1 MKSRKEL
8 NSSIKKLLAGDAIAL
23 SRLISLVE
31 NNDKYTNTIM
41 DAVHRKGGFAH
52 RIGITGP
59 PGAGKS
65 SLIDCLVGY
74 LRSKKFKVGI
84 IAIDPSSPF
93 TGGAVLGD
101 RIRMQKHSVDPG
113 VFIRSVGSRGS
124 HGGLSRSAYRIAE
137 LYDAAGFNWTILETV
152 GVGQTELDVI
162 KIADTTVVVLVPES
176 GDSIQTM
183 KAGLMEIADIFVVN
197 KSDRPDAEDVVSNL
211 KALVDMSC
219 KANEWR
225 QPVVLTNSIT
235 GSGIEELM
243 RYIEEH
249 REYLINS
256 GKSYEK
262 RKRLK
267 REDLI
272 DLVEIAIKSR
282 VECLLKSKNF
292 SKFIKA
298 VEDGDKSPYQVVGE
312 IISRIFN

>member
-8 NSSIKKLLAGDAIAL
+8 NSSIKKLFTGDTISL

-31 NNDKYTNTIM
+31 NNNEHTNTIM
-41 DAVHRKGGFAH
+41 DAVHPRIGFAH

-65 SLIDCLVGY
+65 SLIDCLLEY
-74 LRSKKFKVGI
+74 LRSRNFRVGI

-101 RIRMQKHSVDPG
+101 RIRMQKHTLDSG

-124 HGGLSRSAYRIAE
+124 HGGISRSAYRIAA
-137 LYDAAGFNWTILETV
+137 LYDAAGFDYTILETV

-197 KSDRPDAEDVVSNL
+197 KSDRPGAEDVVNNL
-211 KALVDMSC
+211 KVIVEMTARPM
-219 KANEWR
+219 EWR
-225 QPVVLTNSIT
+225 QPVVLTNSIRGT
-235 GSGIEELM
+235 GIDDLF

-249 REYLINS
+249 RRYLS
-256 GKSYEK
+256 KTGKDNEK
-262 RKRLK
+262 RRKLK
-267 REDLI
+267 REELMDLI
-272 DLVEIAIKSR
+272 QTALKSR
-282 VECLLKSKNF
+282 VENLLKSRYI
-292 SKFIKA
+292 SKI
-298 VEDGDKSPYQVVGE
+298 VEDVEEGRKSPYQVIE
-312 IISRIFN
+312 RIISKI